1 MRLSRDKINILSHC
15 VADTLAEIDAV
26 TFKEDR
32 NTIRLAALGIL
43 QRWVKK
49 ESDIDQAA
57 HHKIE
62 SQSRS
67 IPEGSAEWDILYRK
81 YYDEEMQ
88 SLIGTTAPSEAQ
100 F

>member
-32 NTIRLAALGIL
+32 NTIRLAALEIL
-43 QRWVKK
+43 QKWIKK
-49 ESDIDQAA
+49 ESEIDQAA
-57 HHKIE
+57 RHKIE

-88 SLIGTTAPSEAQ
+88 SLIGTTAPPEG

>member
-32 NTIRLAALGIL
+32 NTIRLAALEIL

-57 HHKIE
+57 RHKIE

-88 SLIGTTAPSEAQ
+88 SLIGTTAPPEAG